1 MAVKGR
7 VVLDEGM
14 RFEAES
20 NSGQRLVLDT
30 LAGESGGGSGPTPK
44 ELLPIA
50 LAGCVGMDVISILR
64 KMQQDV
70 TALEVI
76 AEGETAPEHP
86 RRYLSW
92 KVVFHLQGN
101 DLEPARISRA
111 IALSRDRYCSIST
124 SFDPASPRRYYYTIN
139 GSEPVEVTE
148 AAD

>member
-20 NSGQRLVLDT
+20 NSGQRLVLD
-30 LAGESGGGSGPTPK
+30 AGAAVGGGGGGPTPK
-44 ELLPIA
+44 DLLPIA
-50 LAGCVGMDVISILR
+50 LAGCMGMDVISILR

-76 AEGETAPEHP
+76 AEAETAPEHP
-86 RRYLSW
+86 KRYLAW
-92 KVVFHLQGN
+92 KVVLHLKGN

-111 IALSRDRYCSIST
+111 IALSKDRYCSVGF
-124 SFDPASPRRYYYTIN
+124 SFDPASPRSYYYTIN
-139 GSEPVEVTE
+139 GSDPEEVTE